1 MIEITT
7 DAIVTDLAPRIPTV
21 PTPTGAEHHPNGLPA
36 GTPSPTHSRAGA
48 ILTEQLTGDEQDL
61 PGDHGRAGL
70 AAAAVL
76 RPLTA
81 LDQFSME
88 LDRLLPR

>member
-21 PTPTGAEHHPNGLPA
+21 ATPTGAEHFPNGLPP
-36 GTPSPTHSRAGA
+36 GTSSPTHSRAGS
-48 ILTEQLTGDEQDL
+48 ILLDQLEGDEQDL
-61 PGDHGRAGL
+61 PGGHGRAGL
-70 AAAAVL
+70 AAEAVL

-81 LDQFSME
+81 LDQFSQE